1 MRDTIN
7 VQLAPGWQTIALE
20 DLSGLPA
27 GLLDATGDAVRYVAA
42 AVPATRTY
50 APNLVAVRT
59 TLAPDEDPEE
69 VLVGSARV
77 MADSVPGMRMI
88 DEFPAAGSP
97 EGRRLRS
104 GIYILDDEALTLF
117 QVAWLDRSA
126 EGTHLWTVTFT
137 CATREFGAV
146 SEQFLAMS
154 DTLEVA
160 A

>member
-1 MRDTIN
+1 MPLRSRR
-7 VQLAPGWQTIALE
+7 P
-20 DLSGLPA
+20 SGLP
-27 GLLDATGDAVRYVAA
+27 A

-126 EGTHLWTVTFT
+126 EGTHLWAVTFT

-154 DTLEVA
+154 DTLEVTA
-160 A
+160 

>member
-1 MRDTIN
+1 M
-7 VQLAPGWQTIALE
+7 
-20 DLSGLPA
+20 
-27 GLLDATGDAVRYVAA
+27 
-42 AVPATRTY
+42 
-50 APNLVAVRT
+50 AVRT

-154 DTLEVA
+154 DTLEVTA
-160 A
+160 